1 MEQRPIQHIKTISEF
16 HRLRGLA
23 QPEHPLLSVVDYA
36 EVKRPVDIGDVNLMF
51 DFYQISVKRGM
62 NATLKYGQ
70 QAYDFEEG
78 VMFFAA
84 PNQVLN
90 IQPNSLSTADRS
102 GWILL
107 IHPDF
112 FWHTSLAKTIKQ
124 YDFFGYS
131 VNEALWLSTKE
142 EATINRII
150 DNIKQEYTT
159 PIDAF
164 SKQIII
170 DQIESLLS
178 YSKRFYHRQFITREL
193 SNHQL
198 LAQLDNLL
206 TSYLTT
212 DDLVSKGLPTVHYI
226 ADQLNVSPKYLSN
239 LLNVLIGQSTQQY
252 IHKKLIEQAKEKLS
266 TTTLSVSE
274 VSYGLGFEH
283 SQSFN
288 KFFKAKTNQ
297 SPLEFRRS
305 FQ

>member
-1 MEQRPIQHIKTISEF
+1 MQQRPIQHIKTISEF

-23 QPEHPLLSVVDYA
+23 PPGHPLLSVVDYA
-36 EVKRPVDIGDVNLMF
+36 LVKRPVDIGEVNLVF

-62 NATLKYGQ
+62 NAKFKYGQ

-84 PNQVLN
+84 PKQVFN

-102 GWILL
+102 GWLLL

-112 FWHTSLAKTIKQ
+112 FWHTPLAKTIKQ
-124 YDFFGYS
+124 YDFFAYS
-131 VNEALWLSTKE
+131 VNEALWLSSKE
-142 EATINRII
+142 EATIHRII
-150 DNIKQEYTT
+150 DNIQQEYQTT
-159 PIDAF
+159 IDAF

-170 DQIESLLS
+170 AQIESLLS
-178 YSKRFYHRQFITREL
+178 YSKRFYHRQFITRDQA
-193 SNHQL
+193 NHQVL
-198 LAQLDNLL
+198 TQLDNLL
-206 TSYLTT
+206 TNFLNT
-212 DDLVSKGLPTVHYI
+212 DDLVSKGLPTVHYF
-226 ADQLNVSPKYLSN
+226 ADQLNVSPKYLSS
-239 LLNVLIGQSTQQY
+239 LLNVLIGRSTQHY
-252 IHKKLIEQAKEKLS
+252 IHEKLIERAKEKLS

-283 SQSFN
+283 SQSFS